1 MDDSQL
7 VSLLLAELD
16 GVIAMESQGDTFL
29 IYDPDDDVPYNRRF
43 PFATVVT
50 ADRYD
55 SASHLDRPGA
65 FRLNLGLTKATYRA
79 RFATGAPL
87 DHTAEDVLMPHPVY
101 APQHWICV
109 VNPSEATVDSAMPL
123 IREAHDFA
131 ARKHRS
137 SRLRG

>member
-7 VSLLLAELD
+7 VGLLLAELD

-29 IYDPDDDVPYNRRF
+29 IYDPHDDVPYNRRF

-55 SASHLDRPGA
+55 SASNLDRPGA
-65 FRLNLGLTKATYRA
+65 YRLNLGLTKATYRA
-79 RFATGAPL
+79 HFAAATPV

-109 VNPSEATVDSAMPL
+109 VNPSAATVDAAMPL
-123 IREAHDFA
+123 IKEAHGFA
-131 ARKHRS
+131 VRKHRPAS
-137 SRLRG
+137 S

>member
-7 VSLLLAELD
+7 IGLLLAELD

-29 IYDPDDDVPYNRRF
+29 IYDPHDDVPYNRRF

-55 SASHLDRPGA
+55 SASNLDRPGA
-65 FRLNLGLTKATYRA
+65 YRLNLGLTKATYRA
-79 RFATGAPL
+79 RFSAEGPV
-87 DHTAEDVLMPHPVY
+87 DHAAEDVLMPHPVY

-109 VNPSEATVDSAMPL
+109 VNPSQATVDAAMPL

-131 ARKHRS
+131 ARKYRPAG
-137 SRLRG
+137 R